1 MKKKKGFWAHIL
13 SLLDVPEAQ
22 DYQEREQ
29 ALRKWERSLRK
40 REQKLE
46 AQMEELRSREQVVAD
61 AAARSSLDGYVLDL
75 RQDFMVV
82 RAGLSTAQEHL
93 VTLMQQVQ
101 NVQNTGIRE
110 LCWLHRS
117 AAASSEEGA
126 ARFAAGLEA
135 VLRESFGAEPIEPKS
150 GDEYDSTICERGS
163 GNGSWIASCMHRG
176 WRWKGGVFRAI
187 VATKDTE

>member
-1 MKKKKGFWAHIL
+1 MKKNGLWEFIL
-13 SLLDVPEAQ
+13 SVFDVPEAQ
-22 DYQEREQ
+22 DYEEWEQ

-40 REQKLE
+40 QEQKLE
-46 AQMEELRSREQVVAD
+46 ARKAELERREQIAAD

-93 VTLMQQVQ
+93 VNLMQQIQ

-110 LCWLHRS
+110 LCWLHR
-117 AAASSEEGA
+117 AAAADAEDGA
-126 ARFAAGLEA
+126 RRFAVSLEEI
-135 VLRESFGAEPIEPKS
+135 LRESFGAEPIEPAP
-150 GDEYDSTICERGS
+150 GDSYDSSICERGS
-163 GNGSWIASCMHRG
+163 GTGRRIVSCKHRG

-187 VATKDTE
+187 VETADTE